1 MNRLL
6 RGVLTAALTVP
17 LMLSSPVVSAAE
29 KSLSTDKTVYAEGEE
44 IFVTAWGEG
53 KDWVGIYAKGEVPG
67 NPASIYWYYVAEDA
81 EPGEAVSINKT
92 RSNNRAEYASL
103 PGGRYTVFLLL
114 NDGYEIAD
122 SVDIV
127 VLPAEKDRIRTAAM
141 TFYEGDAPRVTAFGA
156 GGEQV
161 CLCRKDEDPKTA
173 SPLASYLL
181 TEENSGKETAL
192 KPASG
197 ALTPGEYTVWLFPAE
212 GPLSPDGPIAS
223 ASFTVAASE
232 KPDAPKDLNYRADG
246 LSDGIASGTVTLTLA
261 ETGGRAEDVLLF
273 WGKDGKPLEGYARLA
288 KVHAAEGPMEIVLPE
303 NLFLPEGADEI
314 LARAENRFGASPF
327 VSFALPVEAKPFETG
342 EVLLRFQVTSDWHI
356 TENPNHD
363 HNRHLGMML
372 DDIAAVCPDSAAVIA
387 VGDIADHG
395 GEKEYEQVSKIV
407 EKHGAPPV
415 HYVIGNHD
423 VSMGKGYK
431 KQIEIFNSFAGN
443 DSAYYDLWIGGYH
456 FIFLAFES
464 EGAPLPIPKKELD
477 WLEEKLGEDASPE
490 KPIFVFCHESI
501 VSTVAGSTP
510 EEGWWGISNG
520 DRVSAIFSEY
530 PQTVFFNGH
539 SHWELASQN
548 EMFAGDGSRRF
559 AAFNTSAVGY
569 LWTGYNVVPGEYLYG
584 SEGLFAEI
592 SENALT
598 LRGRDFVNGEWIP
611 SAFYRVPGEW
621 ETLPL
626 SAPEDEK
633 AETRAAEPD
642 PAEIPAEA
650 VSGSEPAEQAEKT
663 GGCASRIGS
672 GVSFVLPAIGA
683 GAVLSRRKKKHGFPG
698 SAAFPG

>member
-6 RGVLTAALTVP
+6 RGVLTAALAMP
-17 LMLSSPVVSAAE
+17 LMLCAPNISASE
-29 KSLSTDKTVYAEGEE
+29 KRLSTDKTIYAEGED
-44 IFVTAWGEG
+44 ILVTAWGEG

-67 NPASIYWYYVAEDA
+67 NPASIYWYYAAEDA

-192 KPASG
+192 KPDSG

-327 VSFALPVEAKPFETG
+327 VSAPLPEEAKPFETG

-356 TENPNHD
+356 TDNPNHD

-372 DDIAAVCPDSAAVIA
+372 DDIASVCPDSAAVIA

-464 EGAPLPIPKKELD
+464 EARPFPSRKRSWTGSRKSSARTRPRRSRSSSSATNPSSPPWREAPRRKAGGGSPTATGSRRSSRNIPRRC
-477 WLEEKLGEDASPE
+477 S
-490 KPIFVFCHESI
+490 
-501 VSTVAGSTP
+501 STGTATGNSLRRTRCSRGTAAGGSQPSTP
-510 EEGWWGISNG
+510 RRWGISG
-520 DRVSAIFSEY
+520 
-530 PQTVFFNGH
+530 PGTT
-539 SHWELASQN
+539 W
-548 EMFAGDGSRRF
+548 SR
-559 AAFNTSAVGY
+559 ANTSTARKGCS
-569 LWTGYNVVPGEYLYG
+569 PR
-584 SEGLFAEI
+584 S
-592 SENALT
+592 
-598 LRGRDFVNGEWIP
+598 R
-611 SAFYRVPGEW
+611 
-621 ETLPL
+621 
-626 SAPEDEK
+626 K
-633 AETRAAEPD
+633 TR
-642 PAEIPAEA
+642 
-650 VSGSEPAEQAEKT
+650 
-663 GGCASRIGS
+663 
-672 GVSFVLPAIGA
+672 
-683 GAVLSRRKKKHGFPG
+683 
-698 SAAFPG
+698 